1 MQETLNFDGTLLR
14 CHARWRTT
22 PRFFPLCCETKKA
35 NFLQRIRRTHFIF
48 GKKFSILQ
56 NSVWTGYCKLC
67 KRILTPPT
75 SHYTHIYHQE
85 SEYLKTV
92 LRGRQGGQGGRQGQ
106 GQWPTLGCRAGQWW
120 SWDAVQLED
129 RGGDGQGSR
138 GRLSVARYA
147 LLPILSCNL
156 KCLSY

>member
-14 CHARWRTT
+14 CHARWRAT

-67 KRILTPPT
+67 KRILPPS
-75 SHYTHIYHQE
+75 SHYNIHTHLSSREWI
-85 SEYLKTV
+85 LKTV
-92 LRGRQGGQGGRQGQ
+92 LRGLQGGQGGRQGQ

-120 SWDAVQLED
+120 SWDAVQLD

-138 GRLSVARYA
+138 GRLSVTRYA
-147 LLPILSCNL
+147 LPILSCNS